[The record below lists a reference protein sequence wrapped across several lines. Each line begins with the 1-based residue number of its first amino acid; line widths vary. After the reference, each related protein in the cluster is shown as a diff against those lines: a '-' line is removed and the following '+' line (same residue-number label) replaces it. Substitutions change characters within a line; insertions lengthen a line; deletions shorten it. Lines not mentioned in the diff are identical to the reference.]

1 MQRRTLIKAAG
12 GIGGV
17 AAGGVGLTV
26 VSNPAAAATVSIGA
40 TNPATISNDRGDV
53 SEVTADPQFTVTWEN
68 FDDAVG
74 KVFFLVEGKVGG
86 GNWSPIFRATPWLTE
101 SRNNSYVREEPGTTG
116 QYTVKQPLSVAYSQD
131 TRFYDGDAPDY
142 SMSPLVVADEQGR
155 PDYSSID
162 FTSITGV
169 DLTSF
174 LDGTSIGGADDYP
187 GAHEDGGFQNNYWDI
202 DAGYYGAAD
211 GTSALDNP
219 NDGGSNKATDV
230 KLRYTFELQRP
241 NLSQLKYHP
250 NIGGSY
256 NATTDSEQI
265 AEAAA
270 AIDWVEESDIDA
282 DNSKIVMNG
291 EDGNTNFSNPSGI
304 PYDNLQAN
312 DGNHVGILE
321 DTATF
326 TVTVKNEASDSGVTG
341 SSNSDAS

>member
-1 MQRRTLIKAAG
+1 MQRRKFLKATG
-12 GIGGV
+12 GIGAI
-17 AAGGVGLTV
+17 AASGTGLALI
-26 VSNPAAAATVSIGA
+26 SNSAAAATVSISA
-40 TNPATISNDRGDV
+40 TNPATIANDRGDV
-53 SEVTADPQFTVTWEN
+53 SEVTADPQFSVTWEN
-68 FDDAVG
+68 LDDAVG

-131 TRFYDGDAPDY
+131 ERFSDGSEPNY

-162 FTSITGV
+162 FTSIDGV
-169 DLTSF
+169 DLNSF
-174 LDGTSIGGADDYP
+174 LNGTSIGSAADYP
-187 GAHEDGGFQNNYWDI
+187 GAHQDGGHQNNYWDI

-250 NIGGSY
+250 AIGGSY
-256 NATTDSEQI
+256 DGSTTSEQI
-265 AEAAA
+265 AEAAE
-270 AIDWVEESDIDA
+270 AIDWIEESDIDEG
-282 DNSKIVMNG
+282 NSKIVMNG

-321 DTATF
+321 NTATF
-326 TVTVKNEASDSGVTG
+326 TVTAKNEASDSGVTG
-341 SSNSDAS
+341 SSNTNAS

>member
-1 MQRRTLIKAAG
+1 
-12 GIGGV
+12 
-17 AAGGVGLTV
+17 
-26 VSNPAAAATVSIGA
+26 VSIGA

-116 QYTVKQPLSVAYSQD
+116 QYTVKQPLSAAYSQD

-155 PDYSSID
+155 PDYSSIT
-162 FTSITGV
+162 FPSGV

-256 NATTDSEQI
+256 SATTDSEQI
-265 AEAAA
+265 VEAAE

-282 DNSKIVMNG
+282 GNSKIVMNG

-321 DTATF
+321 NTATF
-326 TVTVKNEASDSGVTG
+326 TVTAKNEASDSGVTG